1 MPLMRKT
8 VCHNR
13 KAVLFGGQVLYPRAD
28 HVRGVF
34 EEVTTKSWQRRKK
47 IHDPRASAPGACHRR
62 LVLRFRGYSGTVA
75 LPVLSADK
83 RKAE

>member
-28 HVRGVF
+28 HVRGVL
-34 EEVTTKSWQRRKK
+34 EEVNTSTM
-47 IHDPRASAPGACHRR
+47 AP
-62 LVLRFRGYSGTVA
+62 
-75 LPVLSADK
+75 K
-83 RKAE
+83 